1 MTAARRSTRAGA
13 RPKGRTTSARAA
25 AKGAKTSVAKARG
38 AKKVAGRV
46 AKKAAKKA
54 AKKRAVAPTR
64 KTAVKK
70 VAKKVAKKMAKKV
83 AKKTVKRAAKKT
95 VRRVAARPAPVLP
108 FAPTAFAAQRA
119 GAATRDLMLF
129 ELVRA
134 RAAVKAAL
142 QGLASGRASQP
153 IAPGK
158 WSLLEIVL
166 HLSERDRVRLEE
178 FERLHA
184 GLAPSW
190 RGMSADQIAAMN
202 EAHLAPLRAH
212 TWDEALRRMDSL
224 RDELMERLARVPA
237 DEDVWRKGHAF
248 ADTMGHLAPHDRHH
262 AQQIKLARI
271 GG

>member
-54 AKKRAVAPTR
+54 AKKRAVTPTR
-64 KTAVKK
+64 KTAVRKVAKKTAKK
-70 VAKKVAKKMAKKV
+70 VAKKVAK
-83 AKKTVKRAAKKT
+83 RAAKKT
-95 VRRVAARPAPVLP
+95 GRRVAARPAQVLP

-237 DEDVWRKGHAF
+237 NEDVWRKGHAF

>member
-54 AKKRAVAPTR
+54 AKKRAVTPTR
-64 KTAVKK
+64 KTAVRKVAKKTAKK
-70 VAKKVAKKMAKKV
+70 VAKKVAK
-83 AKKTVKRAAKKT
+83 RAAKKT
-95 VRRVAARPAPVLP
+95 GRRGAARPAPVLP

-237 DEDVWRKGHAF
+237 NEDVWRKGHAF